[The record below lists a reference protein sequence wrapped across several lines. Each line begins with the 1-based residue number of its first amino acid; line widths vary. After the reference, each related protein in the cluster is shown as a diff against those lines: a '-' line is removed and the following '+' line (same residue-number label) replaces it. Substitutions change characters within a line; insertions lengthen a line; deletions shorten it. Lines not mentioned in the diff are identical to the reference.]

1 MKKRVISRG
10 PATMSGRTPPGA
22 RLLKAATCW
31 SLLAAGIVAADDAK
45 APDLEFLEYLGSWEA
60 DESEWVM
67 FAPEVEEESQSGE
80 TKESD
85 EPAPDGEKVA
95 ELDDEN

>member
-1 MKKRVISRG
+1 
-10 PATMSGRTPPGA
+10 MSARTPPGA

-31 SLLAAGIVAADDAK
+31 SLLATGIVVADEAK
-45 APDLEFLEYLGSWEA
+45 APDLDFLEYLGSWEA
-60 DESEWVM
+60 DEEEWVM
-67 FAPEVEEESQSGE
+67 FAPEEESQSGE
-80 TKESD
+80 TKETD